1 MTEFIW
7 GHLAY
12 KFLLLKLSIAS
23 HLQILDHMLQQ
34 LGSTD
39 IEINFTHKLDFN
51 YNLIPHTRIRCNTF
65 LKLIPKLILN
75 ILLLLYLMIAFSNC
89 SIYNPGPTIQPGINV
104 VSSGNTTHS
113 DKLSVYYQ
121 NVQGLIPFTELNK
134 THPNLDNT
142 KLFELHAYIYD
153 KYPDIVVLN
162 ETWLKSSILDSE
174 ILPPN
179 LYKIFRWNG
188 KHLSHPPD
196 PDNPLKYKRNGG
208 GVLIVVSCSLQLSSC
223 RVYLNCE
230 AELLAVEVVMNDNSK
245 LVITTC
251 YRVGTLGIKNCREI
265 CNAITKLLRKK
276 RVKKLFI
283 IGDFNLRNVNW
294 ETNSSTNNVEQLFLE
309 ESFKLGLIQCI
320 TAPTHTK
327 GNILDILLTNSE
339 SLLSNVHILSNCE
352 ICKSD
357 HYTITFDLKLKIVR
371 KKPVKIQRFNFKKA
385 NWDNLNTELNN
396 VNWISVLDCLEPDI
410 AWLRF
415 KDILNSLLHIYIP
428 IVTVRLNSQ
437 PPWFDTECYLKCKEK
452 ERLHKRYKSIKSIQD
467 ELKFSLYRKE
477 FKSLLKSKMRDNLY
491 CSNDRSVICKQ
502 FWLHVKMKSRSNRI
516 PEVMKHESSI
526 SSQSTTKANM
536 FNDYFHK
543 QFSHSS
549 TYVQNSENNNCE
561 RHEVND

>member
-1 MTEFIW
+1 MKRGLRAPYLIAKFYPLTYTKFFAGTENIFPI
-7 GHLAY
+7 HL
-12 KFLLLKLSIAS
+12 
-23 HLQILDHMLQQ
+23 
-34 LGSTD
+34 
-39 IEINFTHKLDFN
+39 
-51 YNLIPHTRIRCNTF
+51 IR
-65 LKLIPKLILN
+65 
-75 ILLLLYLMIAFSNC
+75 
-89 SIYNPGPTIQPGINV
+89 
-104 VSSGNTTHS
+104 
-113 DKLSVYYQ
+113 
-121 NVQGLIPFTELNK
+121 
-134 THPNLDNT
+134 
-142 KLFELHAYIYD
+142 
-153 KYPDIVVLN
+153 
-162 ETWLKSSILDSE
+162 
-174 ILPPN
+174 
-179 LYKIFRWNG
+179 
-188 KHLSHPPD
+188 
-196 PDNPLKYKRNGG
+196 DNPLKYKRNGG
-208 GVLIVVSCSLQLSSC
+208 GVLIAVSCSLQLSSC

-251 YRVGTLGIKNCREI
+251 YRVGTIGIKNCREI

-327 GNILDILLTNSE
+327 GNILDMLLTNSE

-357 HYTITFDLKLKIVR
+357 HYAITFDLKLKIVR

-415 KDILNSLLHIYIP
+415 KDILNSLLHINIP

-477 FKSLLKSKMRDNLY
+477 FKSLLKSKMRDNLS

-526 SSQSTTKANM
+526 SSQSTTKVNM

-549 TYVQNSENNNCE
+549 TMASFKDTATQPAF
-561 RHEVND
+561 H